1 MQRTNKKEQ
10 YKLHSNLKRNM
21 GYRNLCEEK
30 KQLENN
36 KPTQTDKMNNQWVK
50 EKNQKGIKKYIPA
63 DQWKWKYAI
72 LKLKRIQKKVQR
84 EGYSNK

>member
-1 MQRTNKKEQ
+1 
-10 YKLHSNLKRNM
+10 M

-63 DQWKWKYAI
+63 DQ
-72 LKLKRIQKKVQR
+72 
-84 EGYSNK
+84 